1 MQGSHSHSVSIII
14 LLESES
20 CCKNIQQAT
29 LYLKN
34 LDVSDDPF
42 FYHLSKKIFKKDNEW
57 IKHCVCLHMLF
68 WGVTDDNTK
77 AHTEDWNIH
86 YVKVSPTLNQWTC
99 CFIRQDNSLILMS
112 FTRDTIAT
120 SNWFILILKVCSQV
134 KVKVNWE
141 LCCLVNS
148 KTSSWT
154 QYWWGYW
161 HFAGDL
167 LTSAWVLLWVITQC

>member
-1 MQGSHSHSVSIII
+1 MILFFIIFQ
-14 LLESES
+14 
-20 CCKNIQQAT
+20 KNF
-29 LYLKN
+29 L
-34 LDVSDDPF
+34 
-42 FYHLSKKIFKKDNEW
+42 KKITNGLNIVF
-57 IKHCVCLHMLF
+57 VYMLF

-112 FTRDTIAT
+112 FTRDAIAT
-120 SNWFILILKVCSQV
+120 SNWLILILKVCSQV
-134 KVKVNWE
+134 KVKVIWE

-154 QYWWGYW
+154 QYWWGCW